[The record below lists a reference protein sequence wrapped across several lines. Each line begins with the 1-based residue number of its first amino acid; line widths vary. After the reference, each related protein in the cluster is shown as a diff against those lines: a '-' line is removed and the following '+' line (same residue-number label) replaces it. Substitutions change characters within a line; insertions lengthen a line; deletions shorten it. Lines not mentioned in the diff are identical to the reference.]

1 MRHVCK
7 KVICDGSNNIYM
19 KKLTRNSQND
29 YPQND
34 VTYNANCSMICLD
47 ECKVHI
53 VNNRNELVS
62 LPSLQKIYKM
72 NSMSLHT

>member
-1 MRHVCK
+1 
-7 KVICDGSNNIYM
+7 M

-34 VTYNANCSMICLD
+34 VTYNANCSMIYLD

-72 NSMSLHT
+72 NSMSLHTQF